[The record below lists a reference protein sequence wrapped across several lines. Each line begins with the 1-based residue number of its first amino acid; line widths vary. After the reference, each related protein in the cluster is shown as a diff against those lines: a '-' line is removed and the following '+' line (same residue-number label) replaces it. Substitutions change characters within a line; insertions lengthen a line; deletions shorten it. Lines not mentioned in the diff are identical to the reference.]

1 MTSRL
6 GASII
11 VPVFAGVWLWAV
23 VGRAQAALPPA
34 SAFSR
39 LPAMSLVRLSPGGQQ
54 MAWVEHRSGR
64 PLVVMFSLAENRVLR
79 ETAPPADGP
88 FTMRNL
94 SWSDDRTLLIE
105 LSMTDTRRTRL
116 SGPSMVEYSRVIAV
130 DAAGGGARV
139 LMMDDRIRRYSAR
152 TNLLRA
158 HTGRPGVVIMSSWD
172 FLETGYTQETGSR
185 LVGGRKDSGVTH
197 SLFEVDVA
205 TGGARRLH
213 AGTPFTQS
221 WIVDGAGGAVALTE
235 WDAARAE
242 YRVKARRGGSFKV
255 IYESSDPEALRPVM
269 LTAEGDA
276 LVAIG
281 ARDGARVRAWRMP
294 LQGGEITAISE
305 DAEDVEF
312 AVADRFTGALAG
324 LQLGGLEPTVRWL
337 DPKLER
343 MQQSVNA
350 AFPGKQVA
358 VYNRSVDYRR
368 LVTRVESAGSPPVYY
383 FVDLDKGTADIVGES
398 YPELERVRLGMREA
412 TSYPARDGLEI
423 PAYLTLPPGWDRKS
437 RLPLVLFPHG
447 GPRSRDDSGF
457 DWWAQFMATR
467 GYAVLQPQFRGST
480 GFGADVTR
488 AGTRAWGKGMQD
500 DLTDG
505 VAAMIERGV
514 ADADRVC
521 IVGASYGGYAA
532 LAGVTLTP
540 DLYRCA
546 ASVNGIADLP
556 AMLGYLKNA
565 YGEESHTLDAW
576 ERLVGHRYDH
586 QLADTSP
593 ARQADRIRAAVLVMH
608 AGEDTIVPIAQAQIM
623 VEALRAHKV
632 THEYVEIDGE
642 DHWLS
647 TARGRQVVLAKLESF
662 LADHLSGAAKADSSI
677 QAP

>member
-1 MTSRL
+1 MKSRQ
-6 GASII
+6 GSSII
-11 VPVFAGVWLWAV
+11 VAVFAGLLLSGIA
-23 VGRAQAALPPA
+23 GHAHAAAPPA

-54 MAWVEHRSGR
+54 LAWVEHRTGR

-79 ETAPPADGP
+79 EMAPPADEQ
-88 FTMRNL
+88 FTLRNL
-94 SWSDDRTLLIE
+94 HWSDDRTLLIE
-105 LSMTDTRRTRL
+105 LSLTDTRRTRL
-116 SGPSMVEYSRVIAV
+116 SGSGMVEYSRVIAV
-130 DAAGGGARV
+130 DAAGGAARI
-139 LMMDDRIRRYSAR
+139 LLMDDRIRRYSTRA
-152 TNLLRA
+152 NLLRV

-205 TGGARRLH
+205 TGGAKRLH

-221 WIVDGAGGAVALTE
+221 WIVDGSGAAVAFTE

-255 IYESSDPEALRPVM
+255 IFESNDPEALRPVM

-337 DPKLER
+337 DPKLQR

-358 VYNRSVDYRR
+358 VYNRSTDYRR

-398 YPELERVRLGMREA
+398 YPELERVKLGTREP
-412 TSYPARDGLEI
+412 TSYRARDELEI
-423 PAYLTLPPGWDRKS
+423 PAYLTVPPGWDRKA

-457 DWWAQFMATR
+457 DWWAQFLATR

-505 VAAMIERGV
+505 VAAMVERGV
-514 ADADRVC
+514 ADANRVC

-532 LAGVTLTP
+532 LAGAALTP

-556 AMLGYLKNA
+556 AMLGYLKNE

-608 AGEDTIVPIAQAQIM
+608 AGEDTVVPIAQARTM
-623 VEALRAHKV
+623 VEALRTHKV
-632 THEYVEIDGE
+632 AHEYVEIKAE

-647 TARGRQVVLAKLESF
+647 TAEGRRVVLAKLDAF
-662 LADHLSGAAKADSSI
+662 LAQHLSAAG
-677 QAP
+677 QAPPAGAGP